1 MRVLI
6 VDTCYSAFLEA
17 HYRAHPG
24 LAERP
29 YEVQWRALM
38 DTSFG
43 TSDAYSFELGRL
55 GHDAHEVIVDCE
67 PLQAAWARE
76 HELAD
81 STAETILLR
90 QVHEFAPDVIY
101 LQNLHVLSD
110 EAMRA
115 LKDRAALVVG
125 QIASEAPADERLRM
139 FDLILTSFPHFVER
153 FRELGVQSE
162 YFRIGFDERVLGRI
176 GETTKQHDVVF
187 AGALNRIRH
196 RRGNSTLARA
206 ARSLPLEFWGYDLRG
221 WPPWSTIRRRYNGEA
236 WGLDM
241 YRLLAA
247 SRVVLNRHIA
257 EAREYANNMRLY
269 EATGVGSLLVT
280 DAKSNLHELFAPD
293 AEVVTYA
300 SADELVEKAR
310 HYLAHDDEL
319 RAVAAAGQARTLRE
333 HTYAVRMRE
342 LVPILEGRL
351 G

>member
-17 HYRAHPG
+17 HYRGRPG

-29 YEVQWRALM
+29 YVEQWRALM
-38 DTSFG
+38 DTCFG

-76 HELAD
+76 HGLAD
-81 STAETILLR
+81 PPPEAILLR
-90 QVHEFAPDVIY
+90 QLDDFTPDVVY

-115 LKDRAALVVG
+115 LKDRGVLVVG
-125 QIASEAPADERLRM
+125 QIASEAPSDARLRM

-162 YFRIGFDERVLGRI
+162 YFRIGFDERVLARV
-176 GETTKQHDVVF
+176 GEVEKEHEVVF

-206 ARSLPLEFWGYDLRG
+206 AKSLPLEFWGYDLRG
-221 WPPWSTIRRRYNGEA
+221 WPPWSTVRRRYKGEA

-247 SRVVLNRHIA
+247 SRIVLNRHIA

-280 DAKSNLHELFAPD
+280 DAKSNLHELFEPGVEA
-293 AEVVTYA
+293 VTYA

-310 HYLAHDDEL
+310 HFLANEDEL
-319 RAVAAAGQARTLRE
+319 RAVAAAGQARTLHD

-351 G
+351 A

>member
-17 HYRAHPG
+17 HYRGRPG

-29 YEVQWRALM
+29 YAEQWQALM
-38 DTSFG
+38 DTCFG

-76 HELAD
+76 HGLAD
-81 STAETILLR
+81 SAPETILLR
-90 QVHEFAPDVIY
+90 QVDDFSPNVVY

-115 LKDRAALVVG
+115 LRDRGALVVG
-125 QIASEAPADERLRM
+125 QIASEAPADDRLRM

-162 YFRIGFDERVLGRI
+162 YFRIGFDERVLARVGKV
-176 GETTKQHDVVF
+176 EKEHEVVF

-196 RRGNSTLARA
+196 RRGNSTLAHA
-206 ARSLPLEFWGYDLRG
+206 AKSLPLEFWGYDLRG

-241 YRLLAA
+241 YRLLAS
-247 SRVVLNRHIA
+247 SRIVLNRHIA

-280 DAKSNLHELFAPD
+280 DAKSNLHELFEPD
-293 AEVVTYA
+293 VEVVTYA

-310 HYLAHDDEL
+310 HLLANDDEL
-319 RAVAAAGQARTLRE
+319 RRISAAGQARTLRE
-333 HTYAVRMRE
+333 HTYATRMRE
-342 LVPILEGRL
+342 LLPILEGRL
-351 G
+351 E